1 MGNKLNPL
9 FFEKFVKPV
18 GDFLIGLGT
27 RFFEAFENI
36 QVEFDKLFGPDKTFA
51 ERFDGFLGLFKEG
64 GIIALVVMAASL
76 VISLL
81 LIKDHIGGFAGIKDS
96 VDFLWLNSSVYDG
109 GTLEPIT
116 FGFGIYIDHV
126 TVMLLFVASF
136 LCLLINIFSIGYMNT
151 DPINEDTISKL
162 SSSIKII
169 ANGAVGFGNIDIQ
182 AAKEKGITV
191 TNTPDVLTDATA
203 DIQILLLLGASRKAY
218 EGRIAAET
226 QNWKWSW
233 DFLLGKQMSN
243 KRLGILG
250 MGRIGRAVA
259 KRAKAFGMEIH
270 YHNRSKLS
278 SDLEDGAIY
287 HKDIKSLF
295 EKSEF
300 LSINCPATPETKN
313 LINKETLSYL
323 EENTVIGNAARGDVV
338 DDDAMVEALKN
349 GKVFA
354 YGLDVYNGEPKIHPE
369 YLKLKNIFLLPHL
382 GSATKRTRW
391 DMAYRATKNLEDFFW
406 MEGLGPFV
414 LGAYFITFAVLG
426 INLLFPMIRE
436 KRLRFELRDKNNE
449 LRSNARF
456 EE

>member
-1 MGNKLNPL
+1 MKKKIFVTRRLLKENEEKLQSLFDVTLNK
-9 FFEKFVKPV
+9 
-18 GDFLIGLGT
+18 D
-27 RFFEAFENI
+27 
-36 QVEFDKLFGPDKTFA
+36 DKIYTPQ
-51 ERFDGFLGLFKEG
+51 EIIDGSKNYD
-64 GIIALVVMAASL
+64 GIL
-76 VISLL
+76 
-81 LIKDHIGGFAGIKDS
+81 
-96 VDFLWLNSSVYDG
+96 SSV
-109 GTLEPIT
+109 
-116 FGFGIYIDHV
+116 
-126 TVMLLFVASF
+126 
-136 LCLLINIFSIGYMNT
+136 T
-151 DPINEDTISKL
+151 DPINADTISKL
-162 SSSIKII
+162 SDSIKII
-169 ANGAVGFGNIDIQ
+169 ANGAVGFGNIDIE

-218 EGRIAAET
+218 EGRIAAEK

-233 DFLLGKQMSN
+233 DFLLGKQMTY

-259 KRAKAFGMEIH
+259 KRAKAFDMEIH

-278 SDLEDGAIY
+278 TDLEDGAIY
-287 HKDIKSLF
+287 HEDLKSLF

-323 EENTVIGNAARGDVV
+323 EDNTVIGNAARGDVV

-391 DMAYRATKNLEDFFW
+391 DMAYRATKNLEDFFS
-406 MEGLGPFV
+406 GKKPQDQV
-414 LGAYFITFAVLG
+414 
-426 INLLFPMIRE
+426 N
-436 KRLRFELRDKNNE
+436 
-449 LRSNARF
+449 
-456 EE
+456 